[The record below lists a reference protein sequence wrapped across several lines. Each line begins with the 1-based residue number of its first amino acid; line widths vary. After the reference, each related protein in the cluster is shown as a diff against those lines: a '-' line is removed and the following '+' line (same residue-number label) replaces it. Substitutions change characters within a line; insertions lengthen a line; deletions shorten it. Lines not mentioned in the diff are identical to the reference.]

1 MSIRNLQI
9 ADTNETVVPSDTTTF
24 EQGVLYV
31 GVGGDVNV
39 TVGGVTKVYKNVPD
53 GAILYVMV
61 TQVFSTGTTATD
73 MLILR

>member
-9 ADTNETVVPSDTTTF
+9 ADTHATVVPSDTTTF
-24 EQGVLYV
+24 EQGVLFI

-39 TVGGVTKVYKNVPD
+39 TVGGVTKVYKNVPS
-53 GAILYVMV
+53 GSILYVLV
-61 TQVFSTGTTATD
+61 TQVFSTSTTATD